1 MIEIIALIISI
12 MALVIS
18 FYILLFDRVRLKIK
32 FIIKAKEMLK
42 IVKVSKNWMLYHY
55 ILVKKGNH

>member
-18 FYILLFDRVRLKIK
+18 FYILLIDRVRLKIK